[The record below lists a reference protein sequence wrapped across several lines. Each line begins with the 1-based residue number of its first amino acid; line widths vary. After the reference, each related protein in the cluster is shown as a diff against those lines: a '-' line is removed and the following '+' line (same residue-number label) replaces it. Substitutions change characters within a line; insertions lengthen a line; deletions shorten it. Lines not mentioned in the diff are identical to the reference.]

1 MANNAPGKHFRE
13 GLSFIDL
20 IKRFPNEKAAE
31 KWFIK
36 TRWPHGPHCP
46 ACGSL
51 NVQTRPTRKPQP
63 YRCRDCRKDFSIKTG
78 TLMQGSKLG
87 LQTWVIA
94 IYLLS
99 TNLKGASSMKLH
111 RDLGVTQK
119 TAWYLAHRIRETWR
133 KNTPG
138 WHSGPVEVDET
149 YVGGRKTKMSHAR
162 RKKLGKMGYDHMA
175 IVAGVK
181 DRETNQVEA
190 AVIDKPSKPILHKF
204 VADRVPVSGTV
215 YTDDLPS
222 YKGMPHTHEW
232 VRHGAKEYVRGKAHT
247 NGIESFWAMLKR
259 GYHGTYHHMS
269 EKHLDR
275 YVNEFA
281 GRHNDRPSDT
291 LDQMATVA
299 RGMTKKR
306 LRYRDL
312 TAKS

>member
-1 MANNAPGKHFRE
+1 MFKRGLPGSPSRIATTA
-13 GLSFIDL
+13 GRIS
-20 IKRFPNEKAAE
+20 RS
-31 KWFIK
+31 
-36 TRWPHGPHCP
+36 RP
-46 ACGSL
+46 A
-51 NVQTRPTRKPQP
+51 
-63 YRCRDCRKDFSIKTG
+63 
-78 TLMQGSKLG
+78 LMQGSKLG

-149 YVGGRKTKMSHAR
+149 YVGGRKAKMSHAR

-181 DRETNQVEA
+181 DRKTNQVDV
-190 AVIDKPSKPILHKF
+190 AVIDNANKPTLHKF

-215 YTDDLPS
+215 YTDDFPS

-232 VRHGAKEYVRGKAHT
+232 VRHGAKEYAWQGPHEWHRELLGHAQA
-247 NGIESFWAMLKR
+247 GI
-259 GYHGTYHHMS
+259 
-269 EKHLDR
+269 
-275 YVNEFA
+275 
-281 GRHNDRPSDT
+281 P
-291 LDQMATVA
+291 
-299 RGMTKKR
+299 
-306 LRYRDL
+306 RDL
-312 TAKS
+312 PPHEREAP